1 MNDHAS
7 TFLLVTILALM
18 VVLLI
23 FGMKYFSAARSA
35 RLRIMSEDAYR
46 DLAARSIKA
55 QEECASAMPAMKE
68 AIAEIESRLVNIE
81 KVLKEVE

>member
-55 QEECASAMPAMKE
+55 QEECASAMPAVKE